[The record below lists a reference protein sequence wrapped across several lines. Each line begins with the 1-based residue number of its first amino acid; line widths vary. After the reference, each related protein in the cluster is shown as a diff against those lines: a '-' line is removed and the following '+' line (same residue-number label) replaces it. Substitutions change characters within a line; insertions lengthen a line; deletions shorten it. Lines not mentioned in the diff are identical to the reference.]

1 MKNREKWTNIDLI
14 CTMQCF
20 WKRLF
25 LSGWYVLR
33 CSSKCLKTYLRVV
46 PSIHVLKVKK
56 YIQVGNTNEKD
67 ELQLVRGRK
76 SQLYPSASKSR
87 KGRVFAVFWWK
98 LYVTRILS
106 WRGDWRAANQVLN
119 LQPHLLLPLSLSHLP
134 APPPTPLF
142 WDLLFNYFPP
152 FSIQTLSWNFQ
163 GMEIFH
169 K

>member
-1 MKNREKWTNIDLI
+1 MGLDGIGYLILLWHQEHRSRAMLIRCAHAHCSMKTFRRNFQGIN
-14 CTMQCF
+14 
-20 WKRLF
+20 
-25 LSGWYVLR
+25 
-33 CSSKCLKTYLRVV
+33 LK
-46 PSIHVLKVKK
+46 P
-56 YIQVGNTNEKD
+56 
-67 ELQLVRGRK
+67 LVRGRK

-106 WRGDWRAANQVLN
+106 WRGDWRAAIQVLN